1 MVNLNV
7 LQVKAIETLDLL
19 DINEYLCCDKPN
31 IFSNVMIIY
40 LIRNSSE
47 KKTIKLMSF
56 SDSQVLLKAFKFSV
70 YQTF

>member
-1 MVNLNV
+1 MNKIHNV
-7 LQVKAIETLDLL
+7 ASFRILSKFFLL
-19 DINEYLCCDKPN
+19 KLEPN